1 MKYVLYEGG
10 NGDMLFTKE
19 EEVKNNPHILEPFAN
34 KTPTLTIEAIDDGD
48 AVQQLNAH
56 IMLRA
61 AKK

>member
-19 EEVKNNPHILEPFAN
+19 EEVKSNPAVLEPFAN